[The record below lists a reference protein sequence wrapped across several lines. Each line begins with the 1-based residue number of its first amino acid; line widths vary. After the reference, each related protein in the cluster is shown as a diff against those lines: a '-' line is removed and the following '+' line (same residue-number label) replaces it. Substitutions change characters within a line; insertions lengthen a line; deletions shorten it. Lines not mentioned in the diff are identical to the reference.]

1 MATAL
6 ANDVISY
13 CTKRGS
19 TVYACSLDAEG
30 AFDAVPHSIL
40 FYKAMDVIPD
50 HCWLLLV
57 NWYKSIT
64 VQIKH
69 KCELSNPNHGLRF
82 NPSKT
87 ECTIFGKC
95 HLDPPPEWRL
105 GRTHLVQ
112 TSSVNY
118 LGVTLSHCKP
128 HEHVDK
134 RIIACRRAY
143 FAMQGAGFNNT
154 VTDVDALSYIWKAA
168 IRPILTYGINCINI
182 SAGDLEKMEKIQSRL
197 LKARIGIQKFCRSSP
212 FLKALNVSKI
222 DNVIETSSLK
232 LISAIFSNFSR
243 AKTFYCYL
251 LKKHCCDQL
260 RNHNDLI
267 ARVRTI
273 CSKHNVSLFKYIL
286 DTSYARSVQVS
297 IKSSTTPE
305 DGLCDSVRQVLLS
318 RNPYDRYI
326 LSLLLKSF

>member
-1 MATAL
+1 MLTSLTATGLQTMINVA
-6 ANDVISY
+6 DKY
-13 CTKRGS
+13 
-19 TVYACSLDAEG
+19 
-30 AFDAVPHSIL
+30 
-40 FYKAMDVIPD
+40 
-50 HCWLLLV
+50 
-57 NWYKSIT
+57 IT
-64 VQIKH
+64 D
-69 KCELSNPNHGLRF
+69 HGLRS

-105 GRTHLVQ
+105 GDTHLVQ
-112 TSSVNY
+112 TNIVNY
-118 LGVTLSHCKP
+118 LGVTLSHYKP
-128 HEHVDK
+128 HK

-143 FAMQGAGFNNT
+143 FALQGAGFNNT

-168 IRPILTYGINCINI
+168 IRPILTYGINCIII

-197 LKARIGIQKFCRSSP
+197 LKAGMGIHKFCRSSP
-212 FLKALNVSKI
+212 ILKTLNVSKI

-232 LISAIFSNFSR
+232 LISATIFSKSSR

-251 LKKHCCDQL
+251 LKKHCCDKL
-260 RNHNDLI
+260 RNNTDLI

-273 CSKHNVSLFKYIL
+273 CSKHNVSIFKYIL
-286 DTSYARSVQVS
+286 DTSYAHNVQVS

-326 LSLLLKSF
+326 LGLLLKSL